1 MEARYNKDNWVLN
14 ENGEPRQVEGYNH
27 SSLWLRVKGCEKVSF
42 SISKNKVKPILL
54 TEEILLKC
62 GFEKEV
68 ESSSLLHCL
77 IQLSYDLEVK
87 IIYSPND
94 TKPIKAR
101 IETWSND
108 WDDLSQH
115 TTSFW
120 VYNSES
126 LHQLQN
132 LFFSLTGEELNIQ
145 L

>member
-54 TEEILLKC
+54 TEDILLKC
-62 GFEKEV
+62 GFTKV
-68 ESSSLLHCL
+68 LNQYKKITSINKGNFDNIPFIIL
-77 IQLSYDLEVK
+77 YLENEFQ
-87 IIYSPND
+87 Y
-94 TKPIKAR
+94 
-101 IETWSND
+101 
-108 WDDLSQH
+108 DDLRFRTNIKH
-115 TTSFW
+115 
-120 VYNSES
+120 

-132 LFFSLTGEELNIQ
+132 LYFALTSEELNIQ